1 MAFEFIQSQL
11 EQRRQQQLF
20 RQRCTQDSAQGRVLV
35 SEGRQYLNF
44 SSNDYLGLA
53 RHPKIVEAW
62 REGAKRYGVGCGGS
76 PLVTG
81 FQSPHHDLE
90 QLLCEWQGRPAALLF
105 NSGFSANQGLIKTL
119 LGKNDLLLQDKLN
132 HASLIEAGMLSACPS
147 KRFAHNQ
154 LEQLTRRLAE
164 RDQQNCLVITEGVF
178 SMDGDQAPIKA
189 MAQLCQQHNSW
200 LMVDDA
206 HGVGCLGEQ
215 GRGSLNQQQVNA
227 DEVQIQM
234 LTFGKALGVAGAS
247 LLCDQEL
254 HDYLINFDKSYVYST
269 AMPAAQAM
277 AISAAIKLVR
287 ADHSHQQQLQ
297 ANIQLFKCLA
307 AELKLPLSQSTTA
320 IQPILIGS
328 SERALVASQQLKQQ
342 GFWVTAIR
350 PPTVPPNTARLRIT
364 LSSHHQREDIHALLA
379 ALASIV
385 GEQHEH

>member
-1 MAFEFIQSQL
+1 MAFEFIQDALQ
-11 EQRRQQQLF
+11 QRRQQQLF
-20 RQRCTQDSAQGRVLV
+20 RQRCTQDSAQGRVFV

-53 RHPKIVEAW
+53 CHPKIVEAW

-81 FQSPHHDLE
+81 FQSAHYQLE
-90 QLLCEWQGRPAALLF
+90 QELCEWQGRSAALLF

-119 LGKNDLLLQDKLN
+119 LGKDDLLLQDKLN
-132 HASLIEAGMLSACPS
+132 HASLIEAGMLSDCQS

-154 LEQLTRRLAE
+154 LEQLARRLGQRE
-164 RDQQNCLVITEGVF
+164 QQNCLVITEGVF
-178 SMDGDQAPIKA
+178 SMDGDQAPLRA

-215 GRGSLNQQQVNA
+215 GRGSLSQQQVA
-227 DEVQIQM
+227 AAEVQIQM
-234 LTFGKALGVAGAS
+234 LTFGKALGVSGAT
-247 LLCDQEL
+247 LLCDQDL
-254 HDYLINFDKSYVYST
+254 QDYLINFDKSYVYST

-297 ANIQLFKCLA
+297 ANITLFKRLA
-307 AELKLPLSQSTTA
+307 GELKLPLSQSTTA

-328 SERALVASQQLKQQ
+328 SERAVAVSQQLKRQ
-342 GFWVTAIR
+342 GFWVSAIR

-364 LSSHHQREDIHALLA
+364 LSSHHRPEDIHALLA
-379 ALASIV
+379 ALADILS
-385 GEQHEH
+385 EQDEH